1 MKPSR
6 GAPEQYHNETPAAI
20 AQRQRGVTGMETAII
35 LLAFVVVASI
45 YAFAVLSTGIV
56 SVDKGKETVRAGFSE
71 PSGPIRLEGSAV
83 GEGSPDIAL
92 PLDETIRPAVATS
105 SIGYQAGLT
114 ADTVDKNEDSASTNI
129 APSATSTID
138 IMAPR
143 TSPPLSLIVDRDSL
157 QLWTKYGLA

>member
-1 MKPSR
+1 MKPSD

-45 YAFAVLSTGIV
+45 YAFTVLSTGIF
-56 SVDKGKETVRAGFSE
+56 STDKGKETIHAGLSG
-71 PSGPIRLEGSAV
+71 PSGPIELQGSGV
-83 GEGSPDIAL
+83 GEGSPDITL
-92 PLDETIRPAVATS
+92 TLESIQTAVATS
-105 SIGYQAGLT
+105 SNDHQAGLT
-114 ADTVDKNEDSASTNI
+114 ADSLDKKEDPASANI

-143 TSPPLSLIVDRDSL
+143 TSPPLSLVVDRDSL
-157 QLWTKYGLA
+157 QL